1 MKKLVLVPE
10 ARFRALSDSEVT
22 KNSSA
27 IMQAINQ
34 PEQREMVRS
43 YNVAQ
48 SLLRDNTNK
57 PDDERMREYN
67 EKMQDFYMYKDK
79 IKGAHMAAS
88 RRPAEKSEDDRAVRE
103 AVSAMPVSLQS
114 SAQKLIDRI
123 KDNGDVIS
131 WTPDGEVSIHG
142 QKIVGS
148 SITDLVGDAIRN
160 TRAQHPNRAP
170 FLEALAEMNTP
181 DAMIKNK
188 SALAQFQRIKD
199 QPRETWPRI
208 RPKGIPEH
216 QLKDEAVGDNDFKDS
231 SPYKPRKQ
239 ASAPKQRNEIE
250 WVNTK

>member
-79 IKGAHMAAS
+79 IKGARITAS
-88 RRPAEKSEDDRAVRE
+88 RQPAEKSEDDRA
-103 AVSAMPVSLQS
+103 AISAMPASLQS
-114 SAQKLIDRI
+114 SAQKLIYLI
-123 KDNGDVIS
+123 
-131 WTPDGEVSIHG
+131 
-142 QKIVGS
+142 
-148 SITDLVGDAIRN
+148 
-160 TRAQHPNRAP
+160 
-170 FLEALAEMNTP
+170 
-181 DAMIKNK
+181 
-188 SALAQFQRIKD
+188 
-199 QPRETWPRI
+199 
-208 RPKGIPEH
+208 
-216 QLKDEAVGDNDFKDS
+216 
-231 SPYKPRKQ
+231 
-239 ASAPKQRNEIE
+239 
-250 WVNTK
+250 